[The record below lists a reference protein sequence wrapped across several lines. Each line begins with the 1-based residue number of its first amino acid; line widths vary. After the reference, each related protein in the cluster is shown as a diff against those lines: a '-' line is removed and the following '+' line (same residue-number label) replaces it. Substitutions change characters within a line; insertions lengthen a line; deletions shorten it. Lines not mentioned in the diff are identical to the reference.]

1 MENQGTFQENVL
13 IKKLDENVTIAMELD
28 ICPEIVQWKMV
39 LIAKC
44 CVIIAIPL
52 DTWLEIVQNLRPVAS
67 PEAVVAHDLI
77 GKNHEI
83 LELEPMILHWGPE
96 IKMNNCFH
104 VKDIFLSIT
113 ELLFSRKNI
122 FHTQHIW
129 IFTKYIMSIDN
140 DELVYFYYA
149 ENKTRCTNVEN
160 TN

>member
-1 MENQGTFQENVL
+1 
-13 IKKLDENVTIAMELD
+13 
-28 ICPEIVQWKMV
+28 MV

-104 VKDIFLSIT
+104 VKNIFLPIT
-113 ELLFSRKNI
+113 ELMFSRKNI
-122 FHTQHIW
+122 FHTAHLNIYK
-129 IFTKYIMSIDN
+129 IHMSLDN
-140 DELVYFYYA
+140 NEFVYFYSKFFRNCKHNFFTYI
-149 ENKTRCTNVEN
+149 NKNYLLQNISCQNL
-160 TN
+160 